1 MKTTEKDYKWVSFQ
15 NDLRKHYL
23 ENIWEFVFGLQIE
36 LKDIESILNQML
48 GKERDMLFLEEIIG
62 HVKYAV
68 LKQLKFTTKN
78 MLNTK

>member
-1 MKTTEKDYKWVSFQ
+1 MGFFSKRFKKA
-15 NDLRKHYL
+15 L
-23 ENIWEFVFGLQIE
+23 FGKYMGVRVWLQIE

-68 LKQLKFTTKN
+68 LKQLKFITKN
-78 MLNTK
+78 MLKYG

>member
-1 MKTTEKDYKWVSFQ
+1 MEKDYKRVSFQ

-23 ENIWEFVFGLQIE
+23 ENIWEFEFGIQIE

-48 GKERDMLFLEEIIG
+48 RKERGMLFLEEIIG

-68 LKQLKFTTKN
+68 LKQLKFITKN
-78 MLNTK
+78 MLKYG